1 MFYFLL
7 ASNICCRTCRICLS
21 VKVFVI
27 YDIKRAIKIC
37 KKICLETS
45 QWKKKKQPEEFLKA
59 SDKQAKIVDTR
70 DVDIWVQ
77 SKARGGRQMKDA
89 GPDSHL

>member
-1 MFYFLL
+1 M
-7 ASNICCRTCRICLS
+7 
-21 VKVFVI
+21 K
-27 YDIKRAIKIC
+27 
-37 KKICLETS
+37 
-45 QWKKKKQPEEFLKA
+45 KKKKQPEEFLKA
-59 SDKQAKIVDTR
+59 SDKQAKNVDTK

>member
-1 MFYFLL
+1 M
-7 ASNICCRTCRICLS
+7 
-21 VKVFVI
+21 
-27 YDIKRAIKIC
+27 
-37 KKICLETS
+37 
-45 QWKKKKQPEEFLKA
+45 KKKKQPEEFLKA